1 MPDDAPRYLTVA
13 ETARYLRIV
22 PQTVY
27 RWCRTGKLQA
37 LKIGKA
43 WRIPAEQ
50 LERGP
55 ALGGFLPLDTLL
67 ARLHGNPE
75 HLLGLAS
82 DRIGLAVM
90 EATFFDVAAAKGFP
104 LVYARWEE
112 SERDVRHRLQSIVG
126 GVKGGRGGLRILDF
140 KKAYEED
147 GEEGTAKLLLRAIN
161 RKSADQAPCHV
172 FESSYSYFSY
182 NVAGLIEYER
192 GMGAHLRNQPAF
204 FLSGHVLN
212 YLVSLYG
219 TRSLNALMALTDC
232 HSGIICFDGQR
243 ASLLRP
249 AGRGA

>member
-1 MPDDAPRYLTVA
+1 MVDEAPRYLTVA
-13 ETARYLRIV
+13 EAARYLRIA

-27 RWCRTGKLQA
+27 RWCRSGKLQA
-37 LKIGKA
+37 SKIGKA
-43 WRIPAEQ
+43 WLIPAEQ
-50 LERGP
+50 QERGP

-90 EATFFDVAAAKGFP
+90 EATFFDVAAANGSP

-126 GVKGGRGGLRILDF
+126 GAKGGRGGLRILDF

-147 GEEGTAKLLLRAIN
+147 GEEGTAKLLLRGIK
-161 RKSADQAPCHV
+161 RKSKDQGLCHV
-172 FESSYSYFSY
+172 FGSSYSYFSY
-182 NVAGLIEYER
+182 HGRGLIEYER
-192 GMGAHLRNQPAF
+192 GMDAHLRNQPAF
-204 FLSGHVLN
+204 FLSGHAIDD
-212 YLVSLYG
+212 LVSLHG
-219 TRSLNALMALTDC
+219 VHALSTLMALADC

-243 ASLLRP
+243 ALLLRP
-249 AGRGA
+249 PGRGA